1 MTRFVLKETLGKLP
15 PEVLAAHA
23 AAVLAK
29 LEHSDSGDHP
39 LTISIWAMLGAF
51 DQHEIGAW
59 NPQIGEIMLW
69 SYLVVSNIIL
79 VNLLIAMMG
88 DTYSNVSQNAVVKWR
103 LQRAKIA
110 LTLERAIPPG
120 RRDRLD
126 RGVWIDVARARFLQ
140 VQLVN
145 GLTAI
150 QSGAEA

>member
-1 MTRFVLKETLGKLP
+1 MLLLASFTIIGSIVLL
-15 PEVLAAHA
+15 
-23 AAVLAK
+23 
-29 LEHSDSGDHP
+29 
-39 LTISIWAMLGAF
+39 
-51 DQHEIGAW
+51 
-59 NPQIGEIMLW
+59 
-69 SYLVVSNIIL
+69 
-79 VNLLIAMMG
+79 NLLVAMMG

-110 LTLERAIPPG
+110 LALERAIPPG

-126 RGVWIDVARARFLQ
+126 RGVCIDVARARFLQ